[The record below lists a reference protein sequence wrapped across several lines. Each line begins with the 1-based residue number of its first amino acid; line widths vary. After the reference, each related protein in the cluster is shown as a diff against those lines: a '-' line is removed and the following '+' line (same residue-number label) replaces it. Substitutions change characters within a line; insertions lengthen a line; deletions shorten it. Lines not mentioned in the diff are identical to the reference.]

1 MTENKIHTSTSG
13 VFQGWLITLS
23 ILFVSFCGTILA
35 MICIY
40 ALPDKSVRPFEGSL
54 FFLGS
59 SVILIVLL
67 FLRWKKEK
75 VEEVNIKINK
85 IEDETP
91 KIIIKESISDKVI
104 KWITALFCFGYAWL
118 GFVVALICIYALPDK
133 TSQPKIGI
141 TYFLGSAIV
150 IGSFTFVVWK
160 NWIAKKP

>member
-13 VFQGWLITLS
+13 VFQDWLITLS

-104 KWITALFCFGYAWL
+104 KMDNGIILFRLCMV
-118 GFVVALICIYALPDK
+118 GFCNSLNLHLCL
-133 TSQPKIGI
+133 TR
-141 TYFLGSAIV
+141 
-150 IGSFTFVVWK
+150 
-160 NWIAKKP
+160 

>member
-1 MTENKIHTSTSG
+1 MTENKFHTSTSG

-23 ILFVSFCGTILA
+23 ILFDSFCGTILA

-40 ALPDKSVRPFEGSL
+40 ALPDKSVRPFEGS
-54 FFLGS
+54 

-67 FLRWKKEK
+67 FLCWKKEK

-91 KIIIKESISDKVI
+91 KIIIKKSISDKVI

-118 GFVVALICIYALPDK
+118 GFVIALICIYALPDK